1 MKYWSH
7 KPGQEEENCTCNR
20 TLFAGND
27 EAKARGSRLRGKHS
41 GSDAGGSLMDMPNK
55 VLLKG
60 QVSTVLS
67 AALAGKA
74 SASDALSCRGIFDR

>member
-1 MKYWSH
+1 
-7 KPGQEEENCTCNR
+7 
-20 TLFAGND
+20 
-27 EAKARGSRLRGKHS
+27 
-41 GSDAGGSLMDMPNK
+41 MDMPNK